1 MVSNW
6 ELFSLSGKFTSVIQ
20 FMSLVFELHIKWDP
34 DITKYKKHFV
44 TTQAAITK
52 SEKRGFELESTIFD

>member
-20 FMSLVFELHIKWDP
+20 FMSLVFELHIKWVP
-34 DITKYKKHFV
+34 DITKYKKTFRNNTGSPLQRV
-44 TTQAAITK
+44 RK
-52 SEKRGFELESTIFD
+52 EDLS